1 MDIRALRYF
10 SETVRLNSFSRAAD
24 TLHVTQSTV
33 SKMVRQLEDEMAVP
47 LLIRSGR
54 SLKLTDTGRIVYEQA
69 QQILANVQRLHTE
82 VHNTRHLRQGHLE
95 IGIPPMVN
103 ILCTPVLKA
112 FRERHPDITITLLE
126 DTGPQIEQR
135 VATGSLEIGMTV
147 LPIDL
152 ELQLD
157 VMPVARYPIW
167 AVARTGRFQKQR
179 KTLSCKS
186 LKDMPLLLLN
196 NEFGLT
202 RTLRSMFQT
211 SAISP
216 EIAAQ
221 SGQWDWLVA
230 MALADMGVALL
241 PEPFVHRIA
250 TDQLQSVRLTEPE
263 VQWQVAYVTRGG
275 YLSHAARA
283 WLSLSEELFAGG
295 KA

>member
-1 MDIRALRYF
+1 
-10 SETVRLNSFSRAAD
+10 
-24 TLHVTQSTV
+24 
-33 SKMVRQLEDEMAVP
+33 
-47 LLIRSGR
+47 
-54 SLKLTDTGRIVYEQA
+54 
-69 QQILANVQRLHTE
+69 
-82 VHNTRHLRQGHLE
+82 
-95 IGIPPMVN
+95 
-103 ILCTPVLKA
+103 
-112 FRERHPDITITLLE
+112 
-126 DTGPQIEQR
+126 
-135 VATGSLEIGMTV
+135 
-147 LPIDL
+147 
-152 ELQLD
+152 
-157 VMPVARYPIW
+157 MPVARYPIW

-196 NEFGLT
+196 NDFGLT
-202 RTLRSMFQT
+202 RTLRSMFQA
-211 SAISP
+211 SAIDP

-275 YLSHAARA
+275 YMSHAARA
-283 WLSLSEELFAGG
+283 WLSLSEEIFAGG